1 MLLGLVIAGMLTAA
15 PQDLPRF
22 TMTPEPGDALK
33 AELFRLTPGDPEA
46 QARLLLGADEAEVE
60 AFSVHASGP
69 LMMMYREAVGP
80 AGGLVLYAGPE
91 AEHKPDAAC
100 LLTRN
105 PEGEHNNSQRATE
118 WCLSFILKTA
128 PTLNIPPAPL

>member
-33 AELFRLTPGDPEA
+33 AELFRLTPSDPEA
-46 QARLLLGADEAEVE
+46 QARVLLGADEVEAE

-91 AEHKPDAAC
+91 ADHRPDAAC

-105 PEGEHNNSQRATE
+105 PDGENNNAQRATE

>member
-1 MLLGLVIAGMLTAA
+1 MLLAVVIAGMLTAA

-33 AELFRLTPGDPEA
+33 AELFRLTAGDPEA
-46 QARLLLGADEAEVE
+46 QARSLLGGEQAPVE
-60 AFSVHASGP
+60 AFNLHAAGP
-69 LMMMYREAVGP
+69 LMMMYREDAGP
-80 AGGLVLYAGPE
+80 AGGLVLYAG
-91 AEHKPDAAC
+91 ADAGHKPDAAC

-105 PEGEHNNSQRATE
+105 AEGEHNNARRATD

>member
-46 QARLLLGADEAEVE
+46 QARVLLGVDDAE

-91 AEHKPDAAC
+91 AEHRPDAAC

-105 PEGEHNNSQRATE
+105 PDGEHNNAQRATE

>member
-1 MLLGLVIAGMLTAA
+1 MLLAVVIAGLLTTA

-33 AELFRLTPGDPEA
+33 AELFRLMPDDPEG
-46 QARLLLGADEAEVE
+46 QARALLGGDGADAK
-60 AFSVHASGP
+60 AFNAHASGP
-69 LMMMYREAVGP
+69 LVMMYREDVGP
-80 AGGLVLYAGPE
+80 AGGLVLYARLE
-91 AEHKPDAAC
+91 AEFRTDAAC

-105 PEGEHNNSQRATE
+105 ADGDHDNSRRATE

>member
-1 MLLGLVIAGMLTAA
+1 MLLAVVIAGMLTAT

-33 AELFRLTPGDPEA
+33 AELFRLTPGEPDA
-46 QARLLLGADEAEVE
+46 QARALLGGDEAEAEVFN
-60 AFSVHASGP
+60 AHVAGP
-69 LMMMYREAVGP
+69 LMMMYREDVGP

-91 AEHKPDAAC
+91 AEHLPDAAC

-105 PEGEHNNSQRATE
+105 ADGDHDNSHRATE
-118 WCLSFILKTA
+118 WCPSFILKTA

>member
-1 MLLGLVIAGMLTAA
+1 MLLAVVIAGMLTAA

-33 AELFRLTPGDPEA
+33 AELFRLASGDPEA
-46 QARLLLGADEAEVE
+46 QARSLLGGDQAEAG
-60 AFSVHASGP
+60 AFNLHAAGP
-69 LMMMYREAVGP
+69 LMMMYREDAGP
-80 AGGLVLYAGPE
+80 AGGLVLYAGAE
-91 AEHKPDAAC
+91 AGHRPDAAC

-105 PEGEHNNSQRATE
+105 PDGQQNNARRATD

>member
-33 AELFRLTPGDPEA
+33 AELFRLTPDDPEA
-46 QARLLLGADEAEVE
+46 QVRVLLGADEADAE
-60 AFSVHASGP
+60 AFSVQAAGP

-91 AEHKPDAAC
+91 ADHRPDAAC

-105 PEGEHNNSQRATE
+105 PDGEHNNSRRATE